1 LLGTN
6 KSTDTE
12 VKLFPR
18 NSQPIVD
25 EIQAKIKD
33 LTGKVVEVM
42 VYGDVALKDPV
53 GQICELADLVVS
65 HGHTEG
71 LNGQPNEIKLKYLAD
86 NHFSDLR
93 GDQLKSAISDFMEE
107 RKEDVN
113 ENDSVESQ
121 GTTPRKLTDL
131 IGSLSDLTSGSGDKG
146 TPIVYIQGYFDNFI
160 A

>member
-1 LLGTN
+1 IDNSGYNEDYGLLGSN

-25 EIQAKIKD
+25 EIQAKMKD

-42 VYGDVALKDPV
+42 VDGDGAFKDPV
-53 GQICELADLVVS
+53 GQMWELADPVVS
-65 HGHTEG
+65 PGYTEG
-71 LNGQPNEIKLKYLAD
+71 LTGQPNEIKLKYLAD

-107 RKEDVN
+107 RKEDV
-113 ENDSVESQ
+113 
-121 GTTPRKLTDL
+121 
-131 IGSLSDLTSGSGDKG
+131 
-146 TPIVYIQGYFDNFI
+146 
-160 A
+160 